1 MTGERNIVIL
11 AVSDDPA
18 DGSEAVDAGGPFKV
32 GDKLTIYEAAMVYCG
47 RHPGG
52 RFLNSEKY
60 GRASLREHDIF
71 LGKGSHDPTRALS
84 WYVYGELRRRVA
96 EGSIKPVSPAYME
109 SGEFN
114 PLDTVVN
121 TADVAALARERGE
134 TPEYLAAW
142 MREPQRTSKRSR
154 RAVDQAINRLKE
166 KYLDGVPART
176 EKSDR
181 QIHDALKRPNEPKAP
196 FSLDS
201 TRRALREIA
210 PNRSR

>member
-1 MTGERNIVIL
+1 MTSERSMVIM
-11 AVSDDPA
+11 AVSGDPA

-52 RFLNSEKY
+52 RFLDSEKY
-60 GRASLREHDIF
+60 GRASLREHEIF
-71 LGKGSHDPTRALS
+71 LGKGSRDPTRALG
-84 WYVYGELRRRVA
+84 W
-96 EGSIKPVSPAYME
+96 

-134 TPEYLAAW
+134 TPEYLAPW
-142 MREPQRTSKRSR
+142 MREPKPASKRSR
-154 RAVDQAINRLKE
+154 RAVNEAINRLKE
-166 KYLDGVPART
+166 KYLDGVPAKT

-181 QIHDALKRPNEPKAP
+181 QIHDALKRPNEPKTP

-210 PNRSR
+210 PNR